1 MHLYLNPLLT
11 VLFVI
16 EFILSP
22 LTKLNERI
30 IFSEG
35 FTQKN

>member
-16 EFILSP
+16 EFILNP
-22 LTKLNERI
+22 LTKLTARL